1 MAKSTGFLEFS
12 RTDPAKKNV
21 AERLRNFREF
31 EIPLNHTELLH
42 QAARCM
48 DCGVPGCHAFGCPLH
63 NRIPDW
69 NDMVY
74 REKWQRAFLLLQAT
88 NNFPEITGRIC
99 PAPCEAACTLSIN
112 DKPVTIR
119 HLELQIVEKAWQ
131 EGWIQPVIAAQK
143 SGKRVA
149 VIGSG
154 PTGLT
159 AAQQLARRG
168 HAITIFEKSDRIGG
182 LLRYGIP
189 DYKLEKWV
197 IDRRL
202 EQLKAEGIRFETGVD
217 AGVDISARYLKKIF
231 DAILITTGAGVPRD
245 IPIPGRGLDG
255 IHFAMD
261 FLTQQNRRIA
271 GETIFGQR
279 EISAKNKQVVV
290 LGGGDTG
297 ADCVGTARR
306 QGASRITQLEVLPQ
320 PPVERPFD
328 NPWPTWPNILRASS
342 SHEEGCERLWSVRTK
357 AFVSDLVDGVHVRR
371 LQCVKLDW
379 SSEPGGSQPHCR
391 EIPGSEFTLDADLV
405 LLAAGFLHTERGV
418 LAEDLL
424 LKSDK
429 KGNLWTDAN
438 AMTSN
443 PGVFAAGDCVRGASL
458 VVNAIADGRCLAEQV
473 QRYLAGS

>member
-1 MAKSTGFLEFS
+1 MAKPTGFLEYK
-12 RTDPAKKNV
+12 RTDPGKKSV
-21 AERLRNFREF
+21 ARRVQDFREF
-31 EIPLNHTELLH
+31 EIPLNQTELQQ

-48 DCGVPGCHAFGCPLH
+48 DCGVPSCHTFGCPLH

-74 REKWQRAFLLLQAT
+74 RGKWQRAYLLLQAT

-112 DKPVTIR
+112 DSPVTIR
-119 HLELQIVEKAWQ
+119 HIELQIVEKAWQ
-131 EGWIQPVIAAQK
+131 EGWIQPIIAAQK

-154 PTGLT
+154 PAGLT
-159 AAQQLARRG
+159 AAQELARYG
-168 HAITIFEKSDRIGG
+168 HAVTIFEKSDRIGG

-202 EQLKAEGIRFETGVD
+202 EQLQAEGVRFETGVA

-231 DAILITTGAGVPRD
+231 DAILLTTGSGVPRD

-255 IHFAMD
+255 IYFAMD

-271 GETIFGQR
+271 GETIAGQR

-290 LGGGDTG
+290 IGGGDTG

-306 QGASRITQLEVLPQ
+306 QGASRIIQLEVLPK
-320 PPVERPFD
+320 PPTERLPD
-328 NPWPTWPNILRASS
+328 NPWPTWPNILRNFS

-357 AFVSDLVDGVHVRR
+357 AFVGDLVDGVHVKR

-379 SSEPGGSQPHCR
+379 SVESGNPQPRCR
-391 EIPGSEFTLDADLV
+391 EIPGSEFSLDADLV
-405 LLAAGFLHTERGV
+405 LLAAGFLHTELGV
-418 LAEDLL
+418 LAEHLL
-424 LKSDK
+424 LKTDK
-429 KGNLWTDAN
+429 QGNISTGAN

-443 PGVFAAGDCVRGASL
+443 LGVFAAGDCVRGASL
-458 VVNAIADGRCLAEQV
+458 VVNAIAEGRRLAEQV
-473 QRYLAGS
+473 QCYLAC